1 MLSRLLAILGPTPT
15 TEDEVWQARLTTELL
30 QELRVQISASSLS
43 AAGHTNLLP
52 GARERR
58 GGLSVWVRL
67 YVCGCHTVG
76 KKHRLSLLSYM
87 LENRSRNSSSVGRY
101 WLSSEVCLHCSDGL
115 YPCYY
120 ILRPSQVSVSDDY
133 PLTNHNTPI
142 VSYTTTGFGLS

>member
-58 GGLSVWVRL
+58 GGLSV
-67 YVCGCHTVG
+67 
-76 KKHRLSLLSYM
+76 
-87 LENRSRNSSSVGRY
+87 
-101 WLSSEVCLHCSDGL
+101 
-115 YPCYY
+115 
-120 ILRPSQVSVSDDY
+120 
-133 PLTNHNTPI
+133 
-142 VSYTTTGFGLS
+142 